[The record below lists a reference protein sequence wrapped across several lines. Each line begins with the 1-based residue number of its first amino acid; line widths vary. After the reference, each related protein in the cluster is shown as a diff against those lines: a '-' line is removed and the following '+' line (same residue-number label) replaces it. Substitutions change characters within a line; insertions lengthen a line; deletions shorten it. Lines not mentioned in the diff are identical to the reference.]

1 MNLFSMNLKTEIIA
15 GLTTFMT
22 MAYIIFVNPAILS
35 AAGVPFEGAVTATC
49 IAAGILCIAMGIFAN
64 YPYTLAA
71 GMGINTVMAF
81 TIVLGPYG
89 QSWQTAMAMIFV
101 EGCLVTILVLTNV
114 REMVMNAIPL
124 PLKYAIGVGIGLF
137 IAFIGLKEGGIIVQ
151 DPHVLLRLGDL
162 TQPVPI
168 VALIGVVS
176 TAIFV
181 VSKLKGA
188 ILLGIFATA
197 VVAGF
202 FGLISEPQEIVSIPK
217 DFSTFFPFGMQ
228 ELKALNNPSLI
239 AMVLCLFMTD
249 FFDTMGTIIGVGEKA
264 GFVTSDGKLHRLKR
278 VLLID
283 SLGAVFGGLFGCSSN
298 TTYVES
304 AAGVAAGGR
313 TGLTA
318 VVSGLLF
325 LLSLFFVPLVEII
338 GGGVRV
344 AEDICLHPVTA
355 PALIIVGFLM
365 MTLIEQINFRRY
377 EEAIP
382 SFLIIIIMPLTCNLS
397 TGMGFGF
404 ISYTLIKLFTG
415 KYREIHP
422 LLYVVSI
429 FFVISFIFWSTD

>member
-1 MNLFSMNLKTEIIA
+1 MNLKTEITA

-35 AAGVPFEGAVTATC
+35 AAGVPFDGAVSATC
-49 IAAGILCIAMGIFAN
+49 IAAGILCVAMGIFTG

-71 GMGINTVMAF
+71 GMGLNAVLTF
-81 TIVLGPYG
+81 NIVLGPYG
-89 QSWQTAMAMIFV
+89 QTWQMGMAMIFV
-101 EGCLVTILVLTNV
+101 EGCLVAILVLTNL

-124 PLKYAIGVGIGLF
+124 SLKYAIGVGIGLF
-137 IAFIGLKEGGIIVQ
+137 IAFIGLKEGGIVVR
-151 DPHVLLRLGDL
+151 DPDVLVRLGDL

-168 VALIGVVS
+168 VALLGVMS

-181 VSKLKGA
+181 ASKLKGA

-197 VVAGF
+197 LFAGF
-202 FGLISEPQEIVSIPK
+202 FGLISLPQEFVSLPK

-228 ELKALNNPSLI
+228 ELKGLNNLSLM
-239 AMVLCLFMTD
+239 AMVFCLFMTD
-249 FFDTMGTIIGVGEKA
+249 FFDTMGTIIGVGEQA
-264 GFVTSDGKLHRLKR
+264 GFVTSEGKLPRLKR

-283 SLGAVFGGLFGCSSN
+283 SLGAVLGGLFGCSSN

-318 VVSGLLF
+318 VVSGSLF
-325 LLSLFFVPLVEII
+325 LLSLFFIPLVKVI
-338 GGGVRV
+338 GSGVTV
-344 AEDICLHPVTA
+344 AEDVCLHPVTA
-355 PALIIVGFLM
+355 PALIIVGFFM
-365 MTLIEQINFRRY
+365 ITLIEHINFRRY
-377 EEAIP
+377 DEAIP
-382 SFLIIIIMPLTCNLS
+382 SFLTIIIMPLTCNLS

-422 LLYVVSI
+422 LLYVVSL
-429 FFVISFIFWSTD
+429 FFLISFVFWGGDGH

>member
-1 MNLFSMNLKTEIIA
+1 MDLKTEIIA

-35 AAGVPFEGAVTATC
+35 VAGVPFDGAVTATC
-49 IAAGILCIAMGIFAN
+49 IAAGILCIVMGVFTG

-71 GMGINTVMAF
+71 GMGLNAVLTF

-89 QSWQTAMAMIFV
+89 QSWQMGMTMIFV
-101 EGCLVTILVLTNV
+101 EGCLVTIFVLTNL

-124 PLKYAIGVGIGLF
+124 SLKYAIGVGIGLF
-137 IAFIGLKEGGIIVQ
+137 IAFIGLKEGGIVVQ

-162 TQPVPI
+162 THSVPI
-168 VALIGVVS
+168 VALIGVAC

-181 VSKLKGA
+181 ASELKGA

-202 FGLISEPQEIVSIPK
+202 FGLISLPQKLVSIP
-217 DFSTFFPFGMQ
+217 DDYSTFFPFGMK
-228 ELKALNNPSLI
+228 EFNGLKNLSLMTMI
-239 AMVLCLFMTD
+239 FCLFMTD
-249 FFDTMGTIIGVGEKA
+249 FFDTMGTVIGVGEKA
-264 GFVTSDGKLHRLKR
+264 GFVTRDGKLPRLKR

-325 LLSLFFVPLVEII
+325 LLSLFFIPLVRVI
-338 GGGVRV
+338 GGGVKV

-377 EEAIP
+377 DEAIP
-382 SFLIIIIMPLTCNLS
+382 SFLTITIMPLTCNLS
-397 TGMGFGF
+397 TGIGFGF

-422 LLYVVSI
+422 LLYVVSL
-429 FFVISFIFWSTD
+429 FFIISFIFWRGD